1 MQPIQVKYE
10 NVFILDLNE
19 PFTQGVESFY
29 IKNIKDILD
38 KRFYANGYW
47 VGSIEETRIVEDKL
61 YADIII
67 NDYILNDM
75 IKRKT
80 AYFRVVPRIDSTTRN
95 KIEIDDRTEVILEDA
110 VIFFMSAE
118 YSIKYDAT
126 LVYKESKKE

>member
-47 VGSIEETRIVEDKL
+47 VGSI
-61 YADIII
+61 
-67 NDYILNDM
+67 
-75 IKRKT
+75 
-80 AYFRVVPRIDSTTRN
+80 
-95 KIEIDDRTEVILEDA
+95 
-110 VIFFMSAE
+110 
-118 YSIKYDAT
+118 
-126 LVYKESKKE
+126 